1 MKGEITIVISEDR
14 KIKNYSGNLS
24 ESDKNKI
31 KILIKKLSIKDILKI
46 LDNDNKISKSE
57 IYKYCLEIK
66 NEK

>member
-1 MKGEITIVISEDR
+1 MISEEK

-24 ESDKNKI
+24 ESDKYKI